1 MCLKFWQQTFRG
13 HAKKYHFFLLEIPPE
28 IRLLGAKHLVIQK
41 CRFPFFF
48 AELCGGSASTTQPT
62 LQRPSRSIRPK
73 PPPPFPMS
81 STDILA
87 ASGWRIVT
95 EGHHLAKTE
104 PSDDSSAAPPRP
116 PRRSAGARPVRP
128 GRPAKPA
135 KLTEAGVTNS
145 FLHQKC
151 LFLCVEDELRAW
163 NVDVHCSS
171 LVKGLDWTARE
182 TLC

>member
-1 MCLKFWQQTFRG
+1 MQKSIIFSCWKSHRKSDCLVQNIWSFKNADFR
-13 HAKKYHFFLLEIPPE
+13 FFLLN
-28 IRLLGAKHLVIQK
+28 
-41 CRFPFFF
+41 F
-48 AELCGGSASTTQPT
+48 AVAVHQQHSLHCNAHHAAFA
-62 LQRPSRSIRPK
+62 RS
-73 PPPPFPMS
+73 PPPFPMS

-171 LVKGLDWTARE
+171 LVKGLDWTARG